1 MAGLFGLFAGLIV
14 AYVKIPGIVV
24 TLATSMIIGGLALVI
39 MPQPGGTVDEI
50 VGRLVNDQPLL
61 IPNSFLIL
69 LFVMAVWKYLK
80 NARLGRAL
88 YAAGGN
94 PFSAYASGLS
104 VEGAKIAAYVGSALL
119 AAVAGIVVCGKT
131 MTGDATIGNP
141 YTLSS
146 IAGTVLGGASFM
158 GGVGTMKGAVAGA
171 LILGVLVNIL
181 FFLGL
186 LQSLPEHRRGDHPPC
201 SRRHQRLREQGRQ
214 RLKVHEKAV
223 NRNSLRFL
231 VPYLLFILCWLIVS
245 LAVHGYGTIG
255 HFLYIVQFAGLLGIV
270 AAGQTLV
277 IVSGGID
284 LSVGALIT
292 LSAVITTQTA
302 FSAHLAF
309 PLAVLAG
316 LLGGVA
322 FGLLNGTWDRP
333 GENTSADHDS
343 RLLDHCQWGVFA
355 GDEWGT
361 S

>member
-1 MAGLFGLFAGLIV
+1 LPLHSATGKGHVNRTASPFRKLVARVPLAFIPAGIVLCINIILNPHVLTLRGMNNLSLQIVTLALAVMAQTLVVLVRELDMSIGAVVCLTTVVVAGTMGTLHLFSLILALTVAGLFGLFAGLIV

-131 MTGDATIGNP
+131 MTGDATIGGP

-181 FFLGL
+181 FFLGFSSHYQNIVEGIIL
-186 LQSLPEHRRGDHPPC
+186 LAS
-201 SRRHQRLREQGRQ
+201 
-214 RLKVHEKAV
+214 V
-223 NRNSLRFL
+223 
-231 VPYLLFILCWLIVS
+231 
-245 LAVHGYGTIG
+245 
-255 HFLYIVQFAGLLGIV
+255 
-270 AAGQTLV
+270 V
-277 IVSGGID
+277 IS
-284 LSVGALIT
+284 
-292 LSAVITTQTA
+292 
-302 FSAHLAF
+302 
-309 PLAVLAG
+309 
-316 LLGGVA
+316 
-322 FGLLNGTWDRP
+322 
-333 GENTSADHDS
+333 
-343 RLLDHCQWGVFA
+343 VFA
-355 GDEWGT
+355 NREGRD
-361 S
+361 